1 MTNNTNDT
9 LPTWDE
15 IMANLAD
22 EMARYDA
29 LGVMLDALAE
39 NK

>member
-1 MTNNTNDT
+1 MSNNPNDN

-15 IMANLAD
+15 IMANLAA
-22 EMARYDA
+22 EVERYDA